1 VVLCR
6 AVFARLAAAA
16 VSPFFSLATALDASV
31 HAARSE
37 ETDCCCAELFARVP
51 SCFVTLSLHV
61 VSTVAAPT
69 TSPFSTCSSAPVNR
83 CCAFLKSTLK
93 LTEPPAVVTA
103 GLVLTSPPAVAVAPA
118 LFEPALVLP
127 PQPQATSTRT
137 TRRGVP
143 MRIMLSLLP

>member
-1 VVLCR
+1 M
-6 AVFARLAAAA
+6 
-16 VSPFFSLATALDASV
+16 

-37 ETDCCCAELFARVP
+37 ETDCCCAEVFARVP

-61 VSTVAAPT
+61 ASTVAAPT

-103 GLVLTSPPAVAVAPA
+103 GLVLTLPPAVAVAPA
-118 LFEPALVLP
+118 LFEPALSQLRDASDRPVTEALP
-127 PQPQATSTRT
+127 HSCSSFINEFGGSPLRSLRFVGCEGSRT
-137 TRRGVP
+137 IASVG
-143 MRIMLSLLP
+143 LK